1 MLENRIRKLLLQAG
15 VDPSLT
21 GYEYLRMAVKLCY
34 EDKSHLRY
42 VTKQLYWDIAKE
54 FDVKPSSVERCMR
67 FAIESMKKT
76 EGGWFRKE
84 VVGLLENKRELTNS
98 QFLAVCVEILMMQ
111 EAEDVK

>member
-1 MLENRIRKLLLQAG
+1 MLENRIRRLLLQAG

-42 VTKQLYWDIAKE
+42 VTKQLYWDVAKE

-67 FAIESMKKT
+67 FAIESMKKNR
-76 EGGWFRKE
+76 GWLVPQRGRWIARKQTRID
-84 VVGLLENKRELTNS
+84 K
-98 QFLAVCVEILMMQ
+98 
-111 EAEDVK
+111 